1 MYIKGDRRALGLE
14 GERVASEFLKK
25 QGYKILQRNYR
36 PGANEIDII
45 GYDRGTIA
53 FLEVKTGLSRRYGP
67 PEVRITETKK
77 RRIYKVAQKYIKE
90 RRLSGQQFRF
100 DVVSV
105 LFDPGKDA
113 PEVKLIKGAFSLKG

>member
-1 MYIKGDRRALGLE
+1 MALGLE
-14 GERVASEFLKK
+14 GEQVAYEFLKK

-36 PGANEIDII
+36 PGNTEIDII
-45 GYDRGTIA
+45 GYDKGTIA

-67 PEVRITETKK
+67 PEIRVTETKK
-77 RRIYKVAQKYIKE
+77 RRIYKTAQEYIKE

-105 LFDPGKDA
+105 LFDPGKGT
-113 PEVKLIKGAFSLKG
+113 PEVKLTKGAFSLKT